1 MSAIFKKI
9 ISDLCANKARSI
21 LVALSIAV
29 GIFAVGIMVN
39 AKVIVKHDMELD
51 YFSTN
56 PHTARLYTQD
66 FGDNLLDELRGLP
79 EVESVDASYN
89 LWVKI
94 ASSSDKLFEIN
105 LNSIDSIDSIQ
116 VDTIVLESGS
126 VSLNEGEIYL
136 ERQGAFG
143 LGLKTGDMVNLTLND
158 GQVVALKL
166 AGTVHD
172 VQANPF
178 NFNSRTSGFVVPA
191 EMAKLGGSNQNNFVN
206 LVTSGSHTDA
216 DYVRQMSEKVAKVVT
231 DHGVTV
237 FNVNVIRPG
246 QPPAQATVDTI
257 MALLSALSVLI
268 VLLSTFLVINTI
280 SALISQ
286 QIKYI
291 GIMKAIGATFG
302 QVVGVYL
309 GLVIAF
315 GLIALLIAV
324 PLSSLASYGLTRWLV
339 SMLNANPSA
348 FTVPTESILLQ
359 LMIGLFVPIMGA
371 LVPVVGGAKSTVRE
385 AITSY
390 GLNSNGKPGL
400 VDWILDKIA
409 WLPRPL
415 ILSIRNTFR
424 RKARLFLTL
433 ATLILGGAIFI
444 AMLGVK
450 ESMYAEVDQS
460 FSYFQID
467 VNILFAKNYPI
478 NELQSAVSDIP
489 GITSIETW
497 TSFNANVVRPDEKNT
512 DLIALY
518 IPPVDT
524 ELINPTIID
533 GRWLQPGDKDAIVVS
548 NHFVNLRPEI
558 KIGDTIQM
566 RWNDKDTQFQVV
578 GIFRMAGT
586 YPAPLTYITP
596 EGLSFIG
603 GDASQANE
611 VKLVT
616 DLHTQERQEEIMQ
629 TVQSKLSN
637 LGLEA
642 TLHTG
647 SEIIAQ
653 QQSVVNILISLL
665 VAMGLLIAIVG
676 GLGLMGTMGMNVLE
690 RTREIGV
697 LRSIGAGNAE
707 IFRLVLVEG
716 LLIGMIS
723 CGFSALI
730 AIPITRFLDNSLG
743 QALMTVPIVYIFS
756 YQGLWIWLVIV
767 LVLSTI
773 ACLLPARNAVGLTI
787 RDILA
792 YE

>member
-9 ISDLCANKARSI
+9 ISDLWANKARSI

-29 GIFAVGIMVN
+29 GIFAVGIMAN

-126 VSLNEGEIYL
+126 ASLNEGEIYL
-136 ERQGAFG
+136 ERQGASG
-143 LGLKTGDMVNLTLND
+143 LGLKTGDMVSLTLND
-158 GQVVALKL
+158 GQVVSLKL

-178 NFNSRTSGFVVPA
+178 NFNSKTSGFVIPA
-191 EMAKLGGSNQNNFVN
+191 EMEKLGGSNLNNFIN
-206 LVTSGSHTDA
+206 LVTSGSHTDT
-216 DYVRQMSEKVAKVVT
+216 DYVRQMSEKVAKVVA
-231 DHGVTV
+231 DNGVTV
-237 FNVNVIRPG
+237 FNVNINRPG

-291 GIMKAIGATFG
+291 GVMKAIGATFA
-302 QVVGVYL
+302 QVVGIYL
-309 GLVIAF
+309 GLVIAY
-315 GLIALLIAV
+315 GLFALLVAV

-339 SMLNANPSA
+339 GMLNANPSA
-348 FTVPTESILLQ
+348 FAVPNESILLQ

-390 GLNSNGKPGL
+390 GLDSDGKAGL
-400 VDWILDKIA
+400 VDWILTKIA

-450 ESMYAEVDQS
+450 ESMYSEVDQS
-460 FSYFQID
+460 FSYFQSD
-467 VNILFAKNYPI
+467 VNATFARNYPAT
-478 NELQSAVSDIP
+478 ELHAAVSDIP
-489 GITSIETW
+489 GITSVESW
-497 TSFNANVVRPDEKNT
+497 TSFNANMVRPDGKNT

-518 IPPVDT
+518 IPPVNT
-524 ELINPTIID
+524 NLLNPTMID
-533 GRWLQPGDKDAIVVS
+533 GRWLQTGDTDAIVVS
-548 NHFVNLRPEI
+548 NHFVNLRPEV
-558 KIGDTIQM
+558 KVGDKVQV

-578 GIFRMAGT
+578 GIFRMSGT
-586 YPAPLTYITP
+586 FPAPLTYITP
-596 EGLSFIG
+596 AGLTLIG
-603 GDASQANE
+603 GDPLQANE
-611 VKLVT
+611 LKLVM
-616 DLHTQERQEEIMQ
+616 DLHDKERQEEILMA
-629 TVQSKLSN
+629 VQSRLSD
-637 LGLEA
+637 LGLKA
-642 TLHTG
+642 TLQTG
-647 SEIIAQ
+647 SEIIGQ
-653 QQSVVNILISLL
+653 QRSVVNILISLL

-697 LRSIGAGNAE
+697 LRSIGAGNTE
-707 IFRLVLVEG
+707 IFRLVLIEG
-716 LLIGMIS
+716 LLIGWIS
-723 CGFSALI
+723 WGLSALV
-730 AIPITRFLDNSLG
+730 AIPITQFLDNSLG

-756 YQGLWIWLVIV
+756 VQGLFIWLGIV

-773 ACLLPARNAVGLTI
+773 ACLIPARNAVRLTI
-787 RDILA
+787 RDVLA

>member
-9 ISDLCANKARSI
+9 LSDLWANKARSI

-126 VSLNEGEIYL
+126 ASLHEGEIYL
-136 ERQGAFG
+136 ERQGASG

-158 GQVVALKL
+158 GQVVTLKL

-178 NFNSRTSGFVVPA
+178 NFNSRTSGFVVSD
-191 EMAKLGGSNQNNFVN
+191 EMAKLGGSDQNNFVN

-216 DYVRQMSEKVAKVVT
+216 DHVRQMSEKVAKVVA
-231 DHGVTV
+231 DNGVTV
-237 FNVNVIRPG
+237 FNVNINRPG

-291 GIMKAIGATFG
+291 GVMKAIGATFG

-309 GLVIAF
+309 GLVIAY

-339 SMLNANPSA
+339 GMLNANPSTFA
-348 FTVPTESILLQ
+348 VPTESILLQ

-400 VDWILDKIA
+400 VDWILNKIA

-415 ILSIRNTFR
+415 LLSIRNTFR

-450 ESMYAEVDQS
+450 ESMYSEVDQS
-460 FSYFQID
+460 FSYFQSD
-467 VNILFAKNYPI
+467 VNATFAKNYSVD
-478 NELQSAVSDIP
+478 ELQAAVSDIT
-489 GITSIETW
+489 GITSVETW

-533 GRWLQPGDKDAIVVS
+533 GRWLQAGDKDAIVVS

-558 KIGDTIQM
+558 KIGDSIQL
-566 RWNDKDTQFQVV
+566 RWNDKDTQIQVV

-596 EGLSFIG
+596 EGLALIG
-603 GDASQANE
+603 GDDSLANE
-611 VKLVT
+611 LKLVT
-616 DLHTQERQEEIMQ
+616 DLHIQERQEEIMQ
-629 TVQSKLSN
+629 SVQSRFSD

-653 QQSVVNILISLL
+653 QRSVVNILISLL

-697 LRSIGAGNAE
+697 LRSIGVGNAE
-707 IFRLVLVEG
+707 IFRLVLIEG
-716 LLIGMIS
+716 LLIGLIS
-723 CGFSALI
+723 WGLSALV
-730 AIPITRFLDNSLG
+730 AIPITQFLDNSLG

-756 YQGLWIWLVIV
+756 VQGLFVWLGIV

-773 ACLLPARNAVGLTI
+773 ACLLPARNAVRLTI
-787 RDILA
+787 REVLA